1 MTTKRYLRTI
11 LAGTV
16 SAFALANAAAAANS
30 AASADSSQSVQEIKL
45 VVAHPGPD
53 KKSGSAYSQDQQPG
67 ATGLVRLAQA
77 GGNTVARADTTA
89 ATESVTV
96 TGSRIANG
104 AAMPT
109 PVTVVFADQL
119 NIQTPTSI
127 PEALA
132 QLPMFAPTLGT
143 TSHTE
148 PNGRG
153 FGTPTNNLNLHGLG
167 AIRTLILMD
176 GNRVP
181 GTFYDT
187 TVNVD
192 MLPQMLVQRVDVV
205 TGGASAVYGSDAV
218 AGVVNYVLDHK
229 FMGFKAQI
237 QAGTSTY
244 GDADTARVG
253 FAAGFNLLNDKGHF
267 EMSAEYFNRDSI
279 NDSAA
284 RPYGDLAHA
293 CSTTGSFSSSTNPQV
308 LACNIRQSNVSPFGL
323 ITSGPKK
330 GLQFSADGKAIIAFD
345 PGTATGTGN
354 TSYGGDG
361 GVLHNQTIISADHN
375 GQAYGRF
382 DYDFSDRLSF
392 YADARYGASYT
403 SGASQGYTNTDV
415 QYPIWLYSGNA
426 YFTAAQQAALFPTG
440 TTSVDIGRFNNDL
453 GRQLNVKQ
461 ATNTEAVSAGL
472 KGATFGDFT
481 WDVHYTH
488 GQNAVTLTTIN
499 NMNTSRFYAAID
511 AVVDPSTGNTVC
523 RSSIATP
530 GAFPGCVPLNVL
542 GQGNSTAAAQQY
554 VFGTTG
560 WQAKNKMDDFTANL
574 TGTLFEG
581 WAGPIKTAVGMEYR
595 HQALKVITSEPN
607 GVTFNPQ
614 NLRLGA
620 AGNSAT
626 ASFPSANLAWFKEVQ
641 SGAIGAE
648 DISEADIELQV
659 PLLKDLPFAQ
669 FVSLNGA
676 YRYAAYSTNGLV
688 GAGSVS
694 STFSAN
700 TYKLGLEWSVNDDL
714 RFRASTSRDMRAPTL
729 WDLYQQQ
736 VITTSGISDA
746 AFCDPKAPAGAN
758 CVGTGLSGSIN
769 TVTGGNPKLKPETSI
784 NNTAGVVFTPSFIP
798 GFTASIDYYHVK
810 IGNAIGAIGGNSQA
824 AYQLCLESNL
834 TSPYCNLIQR
844 PLGYTNQ
851 TAGNFPTQITSLNQ
865 NVSLN
870 SRGGFDTEIDYVS
883 DLSSWTSMNGFM
895 NFRLF
900 WNHQEVSGL
909 VSVASLPGALY
920 QNNVNTFGTPRDRA
934 NISLGYSYEGF
945 SATVTEQFI
954 AQQNWFATTNPPTPR
969 FIKDGPIPA
978 YYLTGLAMTY
988 DFDVE
993 SQPVTGF
1000 LNINNLFNNPGP
1012 VVGGFGGGSPGF
1024 LYPTPTYADII
1035 GRYFTLG
1042 FRVKM

>member
-1 MTTKRYLRTI
+1 M
-11 LAGTV
+11 
-16 SAFALANAAAAANS
+16 
-30 AASADSSQSVQEIKL
+30 
-45 VVAHPGPD
+45 
-53 KKSGSAYSQDQQPG
+53 
-67 ATGLVRLAQA
+67 
-77 GGNTVARADTTA
+77 
-89 ATESVTV
+89 
-96 TGSRIANG
+96 
-104 AAMPT
+104 
-109 PVTVVFADQL
+109 
-119 NIQTPTSI
+119 TPTSI

-153 FGTPTNNLNLHGLG
+153 FGTPTNNLNIHGLN

-218 AGVVNYVLDHK
+218 AGVVNYILDHK

-237 QAGTSTY
+237 QGGTSTY
-244 GDADTARVG
+244 GDADTARIG
-253 FAAGFNLLNDKGHF
+253 FAAGFNVLDKGHF
-267 EMSAEYFNRDSI
+267 EVSAEYFNRDSV
-279 NDSAA
+279 NDAAA
-284 RPYGDLAHA
+284 RPYGDPAHS
-293 CSTTGSFSSSTNPQV
+293 CQTTGSFSSSTNPQV
-308 LACNIRQSNVSPFGL
+308 LSCNIRQANVSPFGL
-323 ITSGPKK
+323 IASGPKK

-345 PGTATGTGN
+345 PGVPTGTGN
-354 TSYGGDG
+354 ANIGGDG
-361 GVLHNQTIISADHN
+361 GVLHNQTLISADHN
-375 GQAYGRF
+375 GQVYGRF
-382 DYDFSDRLSF
+382 DYDLTRDLSF

-403 SGASQGYTNTDV
+403 SGASQGYTNTDAA
-415 QYPIWLYSGNA
+415 YPIWLYSGNPF
-426 YFTAAQQAALFPTG
+426 FTAAQQAALFPAG
-440 TTSVDIGRFNNDL
+440 TTSVDIARFNNDL

-481 WDVHYTH
+481 WDMHYTH

-499 NMNTSRFYAAID
+499 NMNSSRFFAAID
-511 AVVDPSTGNTVC
+511 AVVDPATGNTVC
-523 RSSIATP
+523 RSSIVTP
-530 GAFPGCVPLNVL
+530 GAFPGCVPLNIL
-542 GQGNSTAAAQQY
+542 GQNNSSTAAQQY
-554 VFGTTG
+554 VFGNTS
-560 WQAKNKMDDFTANL
+560 WQAKNKMDDFAANL

-620 AGNSAT
+620 AGNSLP
-626 ASFPSANLAWFKEVQ
+626 ASFPSSNLAWFKEVQ
-641 SGAIGAE
+641 SGAVGGE
-648 DISEADIELQV
+648 DITEGDIELEV
-659 PLLKDLPFAQ
+659 PLLKDLPFAEL
-669 FVSLNGA
+669 VSLNGA
-676 YRYAAYSTNGLV
+676 YRYTAYSTNGLV
-688 GAGSVS
+688 GQGTVS

-700 TYKLGLEWSVNDDL
+700 TYKLGLEWSVNDDV

-729 WDLYQQQ
+729 WDLYQQR
-736 VITTSGISDA
+736 VITSSGITDSV
-746 AFCDPKAPAGAN
+746 FCDPAAPAGAN
-758 CVGTGLSGSIN
+758 CVGTNLNGPVN
-769 TVTGGNPKLKPETSI
+769 TVGGGNPNLKPEVSN
-784 NNTAGVVFTPSFIP
+784 NNTLGVVFTPSFVP
-798 GFTASIDYYHVK
+798 GLTASVDYYHVK
-810 IGNAIGAIGGNSQA
+810 IGNAISTINGNSNA
-824 AYQLCLESNL
+824 ASQLCLESNL
-834 TSPYCNLIQR
+834 TSPYCNLITR

-851 TAGNFPTQITSLNQ
+851 TAANFPTQIINLNQ
-865 NVSLN
+865 NVAMN

-883 DLSSWTSMNGFM
+883 DLSSWSDVNGFV

-900 WNHQEVSGL
+900 WNHQEVAGT
-909 VSVASLPGALY
+909 VSVAGVPGVQY
-920 QNNVNTFGTPRDRA
+920 VNNANNFSNNNPRDRA
-934 NISLGYSYEGF
+934 TISLGYSYEGF

-954 AQQNWFATTNPPTPR
+954 AQQNWFATTNPPTAR

-988 DFDVE
+988 DLKVE
-993 SQPVTGF
+993 QQPITAF
-1000 LNINNLFNNPGP
+1000 LNINNLFDNHGP
-1012 VVGGFGGGSPGF
+1012 ITGGFQGSPGF

-1042 FRVKM
+1042 VRFKM